1 MSEIAAT
8 TAAATPAAEKPQTA
22 ERTSPVRRG
31 RMKDDAPPNI
41 PAEALTFD
49 DLLDFINPLH
59 HLPIIGTLYR
69 EFTGDQIKPAMQVA
83 GGSLFG
89 GPTGVMSSI
98 FQVLFEQVAGDD
110 ILGTGMTMAGLKE
123 PKVHDTAAAAAN
135 PAAART
141 TAELPVSEP
150 TAAASAA
157 APVPEVSRAP
167 AATAKAAANAVVLTE
182 AQDAYL
188 RALAAQ
194 SGGAP

>member
-8 TAAATPAAEKPQTA
+8 TAAAEKPATT
-22 ERTSPVRRG
+22 EKPSPVRRG

-59 HLPIIGTLYR
+59 HLPVIGSLYR

-83 GGSLFG
+83 GGTLFG
-89 GPTGVMSSI
+89 GPTGLMSSA
-98 FQVLFEQVAGDD
+98 FQVLFQEIAGDD
-110 ILGTGMTMAGLKE
+110 ILGSGLAMVGLKE
-123 PKVHDTAAAAAN
+123 PETKDAAIAAVDATS
-135 PAAART
+135 AKT
-141 TAELPVSEP
+141 MAELPVPKPAEP
-150 TAAASAA
+150 IAAAPAALEPVRRSASAA
-157 APVPEVSRAP
+157 EN
-167 AATAKAAANAVVLTE
+167 TVVLTE

-194 SGGAP
+194 AGSAP